1 MDYQIIVAGHLCV
14 DLTPEFDRER
24 IKSPQETF
32 VPGKLVNVG
41 KLTISTGGPVS
52 NTGIA
57 LKKLGIP
64 TQLMGKVGDDELGQL
79 VMSLLEKEKA
89 ADCMTVSK
97 GSQTSYTNVIVLPGY
112 DRIFLHNPG
121 ANSTFRADD
130 IDYEAVGRAKLFHVG
145 YPPLMKGLYE
155 NNGRELIEI
164 FRRVKALGVT
174 TSLDMSLPDAAS
186 ESGRVDWEG
195 ILKNLLPYVDFY
207 LPSAEET
214 MYMINRKAYERLNE
228 ASGGKDLL
236 QELDLDELPPLGE
249 KLLEYGAGV
258 VAVKCGEK
266 GFYIATASKERLQ
279 KMGAAAPMDLS
290 GWADRE
296 LHEESFHVE
305 KIASATGSGDSSI
318 AGFLAAYFRKC
329 PIEEC
334 IRMACCLG
342 GQNVQVM
349 DALSGIHGW
358 QESADMIQGWEKNT
372 LDYKGQY
379 WQRSEEKGLLVG
391 KSDKA

>member
-1 MDYQIIVAGHLCV
+1 
-14 DLTPEFDRER
+14 
-24 IKSPQETF
+24 
-32 VPGKLVNVG
+32 
-41 KLTISTGGPVS
+41 
-52 NTGIA
+52 
-57 LKKLGIP
+57 
-64 TQLMGKVGDDELGQL
+64 
-79 VMSLLEKEKA
+79 
-89 ADCMTVSK
+89 
-97 GSQTSYTNVIVLPGY
+97 
-112 DRIFLHNPG
+112 
-121 ANSTFRADD
+121 
-130 IDYEAVGRAKLFHVG
+130 
-145 YPPLMKGLYE
+145 
-155 NNGRELIEI
+155 
-164 FRRVKALGVT
+164 
-174 TSLDMSLPDAAS
+174 
-186 ESGRVDWEG
+186 
-195 ILKNLLPYVDFY
+195 
-207 LPSAEET
+207 
-214 MYMINRKAYERLNE
+214 
-228 ASGGKDLL
+228 
-236 QELDLDELPPLGE
+236 
-249 KLLEYGAGV
+249 
-258 VAVKCGEK
+258 
-266 GFYIATASKERLQ
+266 
-279 KMGAAAPMDLS
+279 MGAAAPIDLS